1 MLRRYDGEAVP
12 DLPNLANRDYERR
25 INRAIDHVTGNLAS
39 SLKLDDV
46 ARVAGFSPHHFHR
59 IFRALMG
66 ETLANFVKRVRL
78 ERAVSL
84 LSHQPDRSLTDVALA
99 TGFSSS
105 SDFSRCFRAQYG
117 VPPRAFD
124 VEVFRQHRRAQGLG
138 MLEAPESGRRL
149 TRLPKG
155 DNPDGFE
162 VEIRQLPARRVAY
175 VRAHRP
181 YEGDGVK
188 EAFARLLAWADARGL
203 ADGQWLG
210 YQWDDPDIVPLAKC
224 RYDIGL
230 EIPDALDVGD
240 DISITHF
247 PAMRVA
253 EVPMA
258 GGVEL
263 ELRALD
269 WLYTTW
275 LPSSGYVP
283 DHQPGFEAFD
293 GRPFAHGETHFELRI
308 HIPVVDASTPL

>member
-1 MLRRYDGEAVP
+1 MPR
-12 DLPNLANRDYERR
+12 LPNLANRTYEQR

-84 LSHQPDRSLTDVALA
+84 LTHQPTRPLTEVALA

-105 SDFSRCFRAQYG
+105 SDFSRSFRARYG

-124 VEVFRQHRRAQGLG
+124 VEVFRKHRREQGLG
-138 MLEAPESGRRL
+138 ALEAPESGSRL
-149 TRLPKG
+149 RQLPRG
-155 DNPDGFE
+155 ENPDGFE
-162 VEIRQLPARRVAY
+162 VELRPLARRRVAY

-188 EAFARLLAWADARGL
+188 QAVARLVAWAEARGL
-203 ADGQWLG
+203 AEGQWLG
-210 YQWDDPDIVPLAKC
+210 YQWDDPDIVPLDKC

-230 EIPDALDVGD
+230 EIPETTEVGTEV
-240 DISITHF
+240 STTHF

-253 EVPMA
+253 EVPIA

-275 LPSSGYVP
+275 LPSSGFVP

-293 GRPFAHGETHFELRI
+293 GRPFQHGETHFELRI
-308 HIPVVDASTPL
+308 HIPIVDAETPL

>member
-1 MLRRYDGEAVP
+1 MA

-66 ETLANFVKRVRL
+66 ETLAQFVKRVRL

-84 LSHQPDRSLTDVALA
+84 LSHQPDRSLTDIALA

-105 SDFSRCFRAQYG
+105 SDFSRSFRARYG

-124 VEVFRQHRRAQGLG
+124 VDVFRKHGRAQGLG
-138 MLEAPESGRRL
+138 TLESESGHRL
-149 TRLPKG
+149 QGLSKG
-155 DNPDGFE
+155 ENPDGFR
-162 VEIRQLPARRVAY
+162 VTLQSLPERRVAY

-188 EAFARLLAWADARGL
+188 EAFARLLKWAESNDVS
-203 ADGQWLG
+203 DGQWLG
-210 YQWDDPDIVPLAKC
+210 YQWDDPDIVPLEKC

-230 EIPDALDVGD
+230 EIPAELEVGD
-240 DISITHF
+240 EVSTTRF

-269 WLYTTW
+269 WLYRTW

-293 GRPFAHGETHFELRI
+293 GKPFEHGETYFELRI
-308 HIPVVDASTPL
+308 HLPVVDANTPL